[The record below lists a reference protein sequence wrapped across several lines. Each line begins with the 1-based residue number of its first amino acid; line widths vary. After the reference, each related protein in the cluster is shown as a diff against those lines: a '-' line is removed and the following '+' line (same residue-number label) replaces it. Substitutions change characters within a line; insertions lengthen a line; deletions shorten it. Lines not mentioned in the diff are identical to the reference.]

1 VRPLPSFRP
10 ISGIPEARVTRPH
23 APSPNLAARAGGS
36 IIAVLAACLS
46 LAGCIYG
53 FQAGAGFPG
62 YVRTVAI
69 VPFENETNRPE
80 LTDEVFLMLL
90 REFPRSQGLQ
100 PAGEDVADAVVRGR
114 IRRYDLSTPSYRPG
128 AAGETPQVL
137 QRQVTLVVEVQII
150 NLVDNT
156 ILWENP
162 GISVQGQFLEET
174 ESEDIGRA
182 LAIELLIQR
191 IVDGAQENW

>member
-1 VRPLPSFRP
+1 MAHGGRGLLP
-10 ISGIPEARVTRPH
+10 I
-23 APSPNLAARAGGS
+23 L
-36 IIAVLAACLS
+36 
-46 LAGCIYG
+46 LAGLLLSGCVYG

-69 VPFENETNRPE
+69 LPFENETNRPE
-80 LTDEVFLMLL
+80 LTDEVFIQLL

-100 PAGEDVADAVVRGR
+100 PAGEEVADAVVRGK

-128 AAGETPQVL
+128 AVGDTPQVL
-137 QRQVTLVVEVQII
+137 QRQVTLVVEVQIV

-156 ILWENP
+156 ILWENSS
-162 GISVQGQFLEET
+162 ISVMGQYLEET
-174 ESEDIGRA
+174 ESEDVGRA

>member
-1 VRPLPSFRP
+1 LHSFRP
-10 ISGIPEARVTRPH
+10 TSGIPADRTRRPCTPDL
-23 APSPNLAARAGGS
+23 APTASAGRGLVAA
-36 IIAVLAACLS
+36 LAACLLLS
-46 LAGCIYG
+46 GCLYG
-53 FQAGAGFPG
+53 FQAGAGFPSH
-62 YVRTVAI
+62 VKTVAI

-80 LTDEVFLMLL
+80 LTDEVFQMLL

-100 PAGEDVADAVVRGR
+100 PAGEEVADAVIRGK

-137 QRQVTLVVEVQII
+137 QRQVTLMVEVQIV

-156 ILWENP
+156 ILWESP
-162 GISVQGQFLEET
+162 GISVMGQYLEET
-174 ESEDIGRA
+174 ESEDVGRA

>member
-1 VRPLPSFRP
+1 MV
-10 ISGIPEARVTRPH
+10 
-23 APSPNLAARAGGS
+23 
-36 IIAVLAACLS
+36 ACLVLS
-46 LAGCIYG
+46 GCLYG
-53 FQAGAGFPG
+53 FQAGAGFPSH
-62 YVRTVAI
+62 VKTVAI

-80 LTDEVFLMLL
+80 LTDEVFQMLL

-100 PAGEDVADAVVRGR
+100 PAGEEVADAVIRGK

-137 QRQVTLVVEVQII
+137 QRQVTLMVEVQIV
-150 NLVDNT
+150 NLVDDT
-156 ILWENP
+156 ILWESP
-162 GISVQGQFLEET
+162 GISVMGQYLEET
-174 ESEDIGRA
+174 ESEDVGRA

>member
-1 VRPLPSFRP
+1 VK
-10 ISGIPEARVTRPH
+10 
-23 APSPNLAARAGGS
+23 
-36 IIAVLAACLS
+36 
-46 LAGCIYG
+46 
-53 FQAGAGFPG
+53 
-62 YVRTVAI
+62 TVAI

-80 LTDEVFLMLL
+80 LTDEVFQMLL

-100 PAGEDVADAVVRGR
+100 PAGEEVADAVIRGK

-137 QRQVTLVVEVQII
+137 QRQVTLMVEVQIV

-156 ILWENP
+156 ILWESP
-162 GISVQGQFLEET
+162 GISVMGQYLEET
-174 ESEDIGRA
+174 ESEDVGRA